1 MFDLHLVKVFVFDG
15 FAGTS
20 ELSAQHDNH
29 GNLKFLFG
37 DIFRKSVFLTF
48 TACTCNVLL
57 PEHIYIPYLNAI
69 WEEEGCLAHCTV
81 GEATPLPPRFAI

>member
-1 MFDLHLVKVFVFDG
+1 MVLLEHQNLVHNMTTTD
-15 FAGTS
+15 TWS
-20 ELSAQHDNH
+20 
-29 GNLKFLFG
+29 FLFE
-37 DIFRKSVFLTF
+37 IYLIKSVFLTF

-81 GEATPLPPRFAI
+81 GEATPLPPRFAF